1 MTVGDLLR
9 AAAAVLL
16 QRPGLAQ
23 PGREARAMLAFL
35 LERDDAWVL
44 AHPEAGVDSRR
55 ATVFQRWLDRR
66 AAGEPFHHLTG
77 ACPFWGRLFAVTPD
91 VLVPRPETELVVTRA
106 LDLHLPAAP
115 RVLDV
120 GTGSG
125 CLAVTLALELP
136 GSAVTATDVSL
147 AALAV
152 ARRNVAAL
160 GARVALV
167 AADLTSPVAS
177 GFDLVVANLP
187 YLASAEIELL
197 TPEVRDHDPRSAL
210 DGGPDGL
217 DQVRRLLPQLPAILA
232 PGAHALL
239 ELGAEQAA
247 ELARG
252 PLPEGLAPAGVE
264 RDLGGVERV
273 LALRRC

>member
-1 MTVGDLLR
+1 MTVGELLR
-9 AAAAVLL
+9 AAAAVLHR
-16 QRPGLAQ
+16 RPGLAQ

-35 LERDDAWVL
+35 LERDEAWVL
-44 AHPEAGVDSRR
+44 AHPEFRVDPRR
-55 ATVFQRWLDRR
+55 TAVFERWLDRR

-77 ACPFWGRLFAVTPD
+77 ACPFWGRLFEVTPD
-91 VLVPRPETELVVTRA
+91 VLVPRPETEIVVARA
-106 LDLHLPAAP
+106 LALDLPAAP

-136 GSAVTATDVSL
+136 GAAVTATDVSL

-152 ARRNVAAL
+152 ARHNVAAL

-167 AADLTSPVAS
+167 AADLTAPVAR
-177 GFDLVVANLP
+177 GFHLIVANLP
-187 YLASAEIELL
+187 YLASAEIGSLA
-197 TPEVRDHDPRSAL
+197 PEVRDHDPRSAL

-217 DQVRRLLPQLPAILA
+217 DQIRRLLPHLPAILA

-239 ELGAEQAA
+239 ELGPGQAA
-247 ELARG
+247 ELARE
-252 PLPEGLAPAGVE
+252 PLPDGLAPAGIE
-264 RDLGGVERV
+264 RDLGGVDRV
-273 LALRRC
+273 LDLRRG